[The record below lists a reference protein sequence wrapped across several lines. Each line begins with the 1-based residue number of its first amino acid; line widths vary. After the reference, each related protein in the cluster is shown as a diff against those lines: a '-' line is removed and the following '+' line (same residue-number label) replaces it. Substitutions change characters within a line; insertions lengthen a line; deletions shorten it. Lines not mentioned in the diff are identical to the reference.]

1 MANIQSSKK
10 RIRKT
15 ITKTAQNKMIR
26 SALRTDIKN
35 FETALS
41 SGDLDQSK
49 VLLNKAIKSI
59 DMAESKGILHANT
72 AGRKKSRLTKRLNK
86 AL

>member
-15 ITKTAQNKMIR
+15 ITKTAQNKMVK
-26 SALRTDIKN
+26 SALKTDIKN

-41 SGDLDQSK
+41 NGDLDESK
-49 VLLNKAIKSI
+49 VLLTKAIKSI

-72 AGRKKSRLTKRLNK
+72 ASRKVSRLTKRLNK